1 MNKLIGAEKGMLEQ
15 LAFQLAIKNTKQDNS
30 VNKDILLACLE
41 IVCEFHK
48 ESNEV
53 FDRHFPIEK
62 KETEIKIQKI
72 QL

>member
-15 LAFQLAIKNTKQDNS
+15 LSFQLAIRNTAQDKS

-53 FDRHFPIEK
+53 FDRHFSIEK